1 MLFLGLLAA
10 AIDPCKL
17 ITADDIT
24 RLTGWVTASPPSKK
38 RYHLPQESGNTCSFT
53 AQEGVVVVTV
63 PDGDSAATASGV
75 YANPLSNGNA
85 TQVHIHDG
93 YAEIF
98 NNSAYV
104 DKHHRHV
111 VVKILPLSDQT
122 TPEVLT
128 AAAEIVAHRLP

>member
-1 MLFLGLLAA
+1 MLLLALLVA

-24 RLTGWVTASPPSKK
+24 RLTGWVATAPPSKK
-38 RYHLPQESGNTCSFT
+38 RYTLPQESGSTCSFT
-53 AQEGVVVVTV
+53 AQEGVVVITV
-63 PDGDSAATASGV
+63 PDGDSSGTASGV

-85 TQVHIHDG
+85 TQVRIRDG

-104 DKHHRHV
+104 EKRHRHAV
-111 VVKILPLSDQT
+111 IKILPLSDQA
-122 TPEVLT
+122 TPEQLT
-128 AAAEIVAHRLP
+128 AAAEIVARRLP